1 MSKPELLLK
10 TFIGPEDLNHLGT
23 AFGGHL
29 MGVLD
34 MAGASLA
41 RREANSNVMLVAVNN
56 IQFKAPFMPGDEVE
70 VFGQVNKVGNTSI
83 VTGLEGYAVN
93 PVQNRRALALVGE
106 YVFVAI
112 DDQLQPRPIKR

>member
-1 MSKPELLLK
+1 MSQLELLLK
-10 TFIGPEDLNHLGT
+10 TFIGPEDLNHIGT

-41 RREANSNVMLVAVNN
+41 RRHAHSNVMLVAVNN
-56 IQFKAPFMPGDEVE
+56 IQFKAPFLPGDEIE
-70 VFGQVNKVGNTSI
+70 VWGEVTKLGTTSL
-83 VTGLEGYAVN
+83 VTRLEGYALN
-93 PVQNRRALALVGE
+93 PVLGRRILALSGE

-112 DDQLQPRPIKR
+112 NDQLQPHAVKR